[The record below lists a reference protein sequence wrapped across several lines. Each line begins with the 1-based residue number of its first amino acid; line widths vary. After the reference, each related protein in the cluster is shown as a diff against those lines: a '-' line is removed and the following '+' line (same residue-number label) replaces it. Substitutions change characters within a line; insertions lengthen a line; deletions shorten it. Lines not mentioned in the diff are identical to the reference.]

1 LLPSHHF
8 DKAAASTAGVSFIL
22 RLYPAEAGWY
32 HCTTSI
38 KDKGIMAGHSKW
50 ANIKHKKAA
59 QDAKR
64 GKIFTRLIKEITVA
78 ARMGGGDP
86 NSNPRLRLAV
96 DKAYEQNMPKDN
108 VERAIKRG
116 SGDLEGVN
124 YEEVRY
130 EGYGIAGAAVL
141 VDCMTDN
148 RVRTVAD
155 VRHAFTKY
163 GGNLGT
169 DGSVAFLFRHCGQLL
184 FPPGTDENRLMEAA
198 LEAGADDIVTNN
210 DKSIEVITAPYEFV
224 EIRTALDKA
233 GFKAELGEVTMK
245 PASETPLS
253 GDEAVKM
260 QKLLDAL
267 ENIDDVQEVYT
278 TAVIDE

>member
-1 LLPSHHF
+1 
-8 DKAAASTAGVSFIL
+8 
-22 RLYPAEAGWY
+22 
-32 HCTTSI
+32 
-38 KDKGIMAGHSKW
+38 MAGHSKW

-64 GKIFTRLIKEITVA
+64 GKVFTRLIKEITVA

-96 DKAYEQNMPKDN
+96 DKAYDQNMPKDN

-116 SGDLEGVN
+116 SGDLEGVD
-124 YEEVRY
+124 YEEIRY
-130 EGYGIAGAAVL
+130 EGYGMAGAAVM

-169 DGSVAFLFRHCGQLL
+169 DGSVSFLFKHCGQLIFAPETNEDKL
-184 FPPGTDENRLMEAA
+184 IEAA
-198 LEAGADDIVTNN
+198 LEGGAEDVISNDDG
-210 DKSIEVITAPYEFV
+210 SIEVITAPYEFITV
-224 EIRTALDKA
+224 KEALEKA
-233 GFKAELGEVTMK
+233 GFKAELAEVTMK
-245 PASETPLS
+245 PSNEALLT
-253 GDEAVKM
+253 GDDAVKM

-267 ENIDDVQEVYT
+267 ESLDDVQNVYT
-278 TAVIDE
+278 TAIIDE